1 MTKIIT
7 GTALTLVSALLLS
20 APPAS
25 AAPVNAGYGYGTV
38 RANNPYVVQVKAGQ
52 EQFGNHAFKRQF
64 DGSPRARKRRFNRN
78 HRPNGRRFGGYGYW
92 NDRCISPRRI
102 HRRLV
107 RQGWSDFHNLRL
119 RRNQIRVK
127 AYRPNGL
134 LYSMKIQRCTGY
146 IISTQLDWR
155 SVWNIADYF
164 GDYWSSFKKRAHR

>member
-7 GTALTLVSALLLS
+7 STALTLVSGLLLS
-20 APPAS
+20 AAPAS
-25 AAPVNAGYGYGTV
+25 AGPVNAGYGYGHS
-38 RANNPYVVQVKAGQ
+38 RANNPYVVQVKARQ
-52 EQFGNHAFKRQF
+52 DQFGNRAFKRQF
-64 DGSPRARKRRFNRN
+64 DGSPRVRNHRFKRN
-78 HRPNGRRFGGYGYW
+78 HRPNGRRFGGNRYW
-92 NDRCISPRRI
+92 DNQCISPRRI

-134 LYSMKIQRCTGY
+134 LYNMRIQRCTGY
-146 IISTQLDWR
+146 IIRTQLDWS

-164 GDYWSSFKKRAHR
+164 GDYLGYFKKSAHR